1 MKWKQKYIIHN
12 MKNKKQYTGH
22 YISLYDH
29 LGSAA
34 GGELGTKVA
43 YAAVKAGVKHEI
55 RHLNES
61 YYTGEI
67 YTYPSDFLMDYFK
80 NK

>member
-1 MKWKQKYIIHN
+1 M
-12 MKNKKQYTGH
+12 NKKVYSGKF
-22 YISLYDH
+22 ISLYDH
-29 LGSAA
+29 LGHAA

-43 YAAVKAGVKHEI
+43 YAAAKAGVKHEVKQ
-55 RHLNES
+55 LKES

-67 YTYPSDFLMDYFK
+67 YTYPSDFLNDYFN

>member
-1 MKWKQKYIIHN
+1 

-22 YISLYDH
+22 YISLYDY
-29 LGSAA
+29 LGHAA
-34 GGELGTKVA
+34 GGELGHKVA
-43 YAAVKAGVKHEI
+43 YAAVKEGVKHEI
-55 RHLNES
+55 RQLNES

-67 YTYPSDFLMDYFK
+67 YTYPKDFLVDYFK